1 MAKVHNL
8 AYDYEA
14 FEENAVD
21 ADRGIEHKKN
31 TAEKGFFS
39 IKFMIPCRLHIY
51 LMARIWMSQVSAFHH
66 R

>member
-31 TAEKGFFS
+31 TAEKGRLQAFFPLCFS
-39 IKFMIPCRLHIY
+39 
-51 LMARIWMSQVSAFHH
+51 S
-66 R
+66 